1 MIATGSLLHRFNLLH
16 LEENEHY
23 IKDFQASV
31 RYFDVNYNN
40 YKSAKATVHFCS
52 RSLLVELVTDQ
63 QAPIYKLLFKY
74 MAKEP
79 LLRNTS
85 NTLPLHVEVTRII
98 TVPVNHSAP

>member
-1 MIATGSLLHRFNLLH
+1 
-16 LEENEHY
+16 
-23 IKDFQASV
+23 V

-52 RSLLVELVTDQ
+52 RSLLIELVTDQ

-79 LLRNTS
+79 ILRTTQN
-85 NTLPLHVEVTRII
+85 NLPLHVEVTRII
-98 TVPVNHSAP
+98 SVPVNQSAPQPYRTHMAPSQAIEAEGVKKGDHYHCDI